1 MSKSKKN
8 DARVENE
15 VVERTIPD
23 PEVSE
28 KPKRRSFTA
37 EYKLR
42 ILQEADACTGSGEVG
57 ALLRREGLYSSHLTE
72 WRRLFAQGGEDA
84 LKARRRGRKPA
95 KSDPLADRVAQ
106 LEREKKALEAKLGQA
121 QKIIEVQKKISQIL
135 ESPLDTPE
143 TDEND

>member
-1 MSKSKKN
+1 M
-8 DARVENE
+8 
-15 VVERTIPD
+15 VERTIPD

-42 ILQEADACTGSGEVG
+42 ILQEADASTGAGEVG

-106 LEREKKALEAKLGQA
+106 TRAGEEGA
-121 QKIIEVQKKISQIL
+121 
-135 ESPLDTPE
+135 
-143 TDEND
+143 